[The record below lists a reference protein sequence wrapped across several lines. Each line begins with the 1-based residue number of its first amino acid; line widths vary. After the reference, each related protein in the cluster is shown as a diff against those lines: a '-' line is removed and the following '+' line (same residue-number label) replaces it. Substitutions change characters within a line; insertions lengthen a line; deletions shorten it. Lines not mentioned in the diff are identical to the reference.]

1 MSKKIVCLFGSPR
14 SKGNSAII
22 ARRFNETAENLGAVV
37 KSFYLNKLH
46 YQGCQGCMA
55 CKTKSDK
62 CVLEDDLIE
71 VLDAVRD
78 ADVLLIATPTYY
90 GDVSSQVKAFIDR
103 TFSYF
108 VPDYTTNPNPSRL
121 QSGKK
126 MVFIQTQGDSDEKHF
141 NDVFP
146 RYAFFFNLYGLNENY
161 HIRACGVMAA
171 GAVEAQ
177 KDVMKLTEETAKK
190 VI

>member
-1 MSKKIVCLFGSPR
+1 MPKEIVCLFGSPR

-22 ARRFNETAENLGAVV
+22 ARRFNESAENLGAMV
-37 KSFYLNKLH
+37 KPFYLNKLQ

-62 CVLEDDLIE
+62 CILEDDLTE
-71 VLDAVRD
+71 VLEAVRNTD
-78 ADVLLIATPTYY
+78 IMVIATPTYY

-108 VPDYTTNPNPSRL
+108 VPDYTTNPKPSRL
-121 QSGKK
+121 ETGKK

-141 NDVFP
+141 NDAFP
-146 RYAFFFNLYGLNENY
+146 RYAFFFNLYGFNESY

-171 GAVEAQ
+171 GKVEALE
-177 KDVMKLTEETAKK
+177 DVMKLTEETAKK
-190 VI
+190 DI